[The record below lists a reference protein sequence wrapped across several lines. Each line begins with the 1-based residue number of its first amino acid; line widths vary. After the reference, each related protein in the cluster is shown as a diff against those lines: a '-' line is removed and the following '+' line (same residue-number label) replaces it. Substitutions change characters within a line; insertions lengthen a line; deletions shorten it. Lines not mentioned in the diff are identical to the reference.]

1 MLKVKGGNNMSLNIL
16 ERNLFNND
24 LVTDIIDN
32 ETNYEMFIN
41 VPGYSKDEIVVSF
54 DNNILE
60 IDATKKENKN
70 LNELES
76 KKYLIKERNDKKAVR
91 RFYFGSSGILNHVN
105 PDEINVELINGQL
118 RIILNKK
125 NRKSIEI
132 K

>member
-1 MLKVKGGNNMSLNIL
+1 MSLNIL
-16 ERNLFNND
+16 ERNLFNSD

-60 IDATKKENKN
+60 IDATKKENN
-70 LNELES
+70 DLNELES

-91 RFYFGSSGILNHVN
+91 RFYFGSSRILNHVN

>member
-1 MLKVKGGNNMSLNIL
+1 MSLNIL
-16 ERNLFNND
+16 ERNLYNND

-91 RFYFGSSGILNHVN
+91 RFDFGFSRILNQVN

>member
-1 MLKVKGGNNMSLNIL
+1 MSLNIL

-105 PDEINVELINGQL
+105 PDEINVELINVQL

>member
-1 MLKVKGGNNMSLNIL
+1 MSLNIL

-91 RFYFGSSGILNHVN
+91 RFDFGFSRILNQVN

>member
-1 MLKVKGGNNMSLNIL
+1 MSLNIL
-16 ERNLFNND
+16 ERNLFNNN

-76 KKYLIKERNDKKAVR
+76 EKYLIKERNDKKAVR

>member
-1 MLKVKGGNNMSLNIL
+1 MSLNIL

-91 RFYFGSSGILNHVN
+91 RFYFGSS
-105 PDEINVELINGQL
+105 
-118 RIILNKK
+118 RIF
-125 NRKSIEI
+125 
-132 K
+132 

>member
-1 MLKVKGGNNMSLNIL
+1 MSLNIL
-16 ERNLFNND
+16 ERNLFSND

-60 IDATKKENKN
+60 IEAMKKDNKDF
-70 LNELES
+70 NELES
-76 KKYLIKERNDKKAVR
+76 KKYLIKERPSKKQVR
-91 RFYFGSSGILNHVN
+91 RFDFGSSGILNHVN

>member
-1 MLKVKGGNNMSLNIL
+1 MSLNIL

-60 IDATKKENKN
+60 IEATKKENKN

-91 RFYFGSSGILNHVN
+91 RFDFGSSRILNQVN

>member
-1 MLKVKGGNNMSLNIL
+1 MSLNIL
-16 ERNLFNND
+16 ERNLYNND

-91 RFYFGSSGILNHVN
+91 RFDFGSSTILNHVN

-125 NRKSIEI
+125 NRKSIAI

>member
-1 MLKVKGGNNMSLNIL
+1 MSLNIL

-41 VPGYSKDEIVVSF
+41 VPGYSKDEIIVSF

-60 IDATKKENKN
+60 IDATKKENN
-70 LNELES
+70 DLNELES
-76 KKYLIKERNDKKAVR
+76 KKYLIKERNDKKVVR
-91 RFYFGSSGILNHVN
+91 RFYFGSSRILNHVN

>member
-1 MLKVKGGNNMSLNIL
+1 MSLNIL

-24 LVTDIIDN
+24 LAADIIDN

-60 IDATKKENKN
+60 IEVTKKENKN

-76 KKYLIKERNDKKAVR
+76 KKYLIKERNDKKQVR
-91 RFYFGSSGILNHVN
+91 RFDFGSSRILNQVN

>member
-1 MLKVKGGNNMSLNIL
+1 MSLNIL
-16 ERNLFNND
+16 ERNLFNNN

>member
-1 MLKVKGGNNMSLNIL
+1 MSLNIL
-16 ERNLFNND
+16 ERNLFNSD

-60 IDATKKENKN
+60 IDATKKENN
-70 LNELES
+70 DLNELES

-91 RFYFGSSGILNHVN
+91 RFDFGSSRILNQVN

>member
-1 MLKVKGGNNMSLNIL
+1 MSLNIL
-16 ERNLFNND
+16 ERNLFNNN

-76 KKYLIKERNDKKAVR
+76 KKYFIKERNDKKAVR